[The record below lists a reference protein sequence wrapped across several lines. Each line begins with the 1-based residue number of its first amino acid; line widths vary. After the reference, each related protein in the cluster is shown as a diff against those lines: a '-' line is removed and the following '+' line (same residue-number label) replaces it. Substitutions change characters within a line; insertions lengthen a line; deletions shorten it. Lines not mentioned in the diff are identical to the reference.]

1 VYKKLLVPLDGSEV
15 SESIMP
21 LVIAVAKPS
30 KASVGLF
37 QAHARSERPVREV
50 MGEDIAKKLETVTRE
65 DTRTYLEKIGGDLAK
80 QGIKTTIIVAEGRPA
95 EAIVEYAERN
105 AIDLILM
112 ATHGRSGITRWAFGS
127 VADKVLRQSPVPVLL
142 APVAG
147 ART

>member
-1 VYKKLLVPLDGSEV
+1 MYKKLLVPLDGSEV

-21 LVIAVAKPS
+21 QVIAVAKPS
-30 KASVGLF
+30 KASVVLF
-37 QAHARSERPVREV
+37 QAHERVERPVREV

-65 DTRTYLEKIGGDLAK
+65 DARTYLEKIGGDLAK
-80 QGIKTTIIVAEGRPA
+80 HGIKTTIIIAEGRPA
-95 EAIVEYAERN
+95 ESIVEYATKN
-105 AIDLILM
+105 AIDLIVM